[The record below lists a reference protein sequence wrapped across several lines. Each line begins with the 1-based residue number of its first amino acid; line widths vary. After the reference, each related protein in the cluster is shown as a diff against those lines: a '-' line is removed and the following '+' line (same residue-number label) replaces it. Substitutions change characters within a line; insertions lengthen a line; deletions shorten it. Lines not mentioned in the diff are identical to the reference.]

1 MEGPNTPLPRRGLTY
16 TGLVLEPPGHLLFR
30 IANEPL
36 ITYGQWEVTL
46 LALRIFVGTW
56 ETVEFWFEVAMDTG
70 QVMRNVGTGRLVDVT
85 HLPMPRPLSE
95 SEK

>member
-1 MEGPNTPLPRRGLTY
+1 MNDP
-16 TGLVLEPPGHLLFR
+16 
-30 IANEPL
+30 I

-46 LALRIFVGTW
+46 LALRIFVETW

-70 QVMRNVGTGRLVDVT
+70 IGQGIHSLAMGRLVDVT
-85 HLPMPRPLSE
+85 HPPMPRPLNE